1 MSLFKKIKQIRL
13 CLPTFPEGAAF
24 ISSQHLHTEATAECD
39 YAFLLCTAG
48 LKCCHPALRATAEFE
63 QLTSLP
69 ISICERKGKFLHSSF
84 WRAYYPR
91 TPIRVHSAK
100 PKISQSQPSYFI
112 KRGRFSTTSG

>member
-48 LKCCHPALRATAEFE
+48 LKCC
-63 QLTSLP
+63 
-69 ISICERKGKFLHSSF
+69 
-84 WRAYYPR
+84 
-91 TPIRVHSAK
+91 
-100 PKISQSQPSYFI
+100 QPFSPGFTGN
-112 KRGRFSTTSG
+112 GRI